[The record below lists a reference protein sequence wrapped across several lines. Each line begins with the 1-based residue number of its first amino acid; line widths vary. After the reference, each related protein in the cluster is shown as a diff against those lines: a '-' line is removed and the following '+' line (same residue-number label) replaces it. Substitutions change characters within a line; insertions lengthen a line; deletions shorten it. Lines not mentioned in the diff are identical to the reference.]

1 MGQVAVTVNGR
12 TYRLKCGDGEEA
24 RLLELAGYLTAR
36 VEAVAKEFGQVGD
49 DRLLLMAALLITDEL
64 FDVKARA
71 VAAPAA
77 GEAPSA
83 TDRRPARRGKTAAAR
98 TGSEPPEPREEPPLP
113 PTEQPA

>member
-64 FDVKARA
+64 FDVRARA
-71 VAAPAA
+71 SVPAGGDA
-77 GEAPSA
+77 SGSPE
-83 TDRRPARRGKTAAAR
+83 RRPARRGKAAAAR
-98 TGSEPPEPREEPPLP
+98 PGGEAPEPRDEPS
-113 PTEQPA
+113 PTPNDQPA